1 MAFQLSAK
9 QQAFVDEANRR
20 AANAA
25 KSGRVP
31 PQPVI
36 DKCNSEAGVE
46 FARVQ
51 APFKKDASADVIVV
65 LAAPGT
71 Q

>member
-9 QQAFVDEANRR
+9 QQAFVDEVNRRR
-20 AANAA
+20 AADAA

-31 PQPVI
+31 PQHVI

-51 APFKKDASADVIVV
+51 APLK
-65 LAAPGT
+65 
-71 Q
+71 